1 MPVLIPII
9 VAGAAYF
16 GTGAVLATAFG
27 AAMVGAVGATVAGV
41 VVGAVIG
48 AAVGA
53 IGAAVT
59 GGDIGKGALWGAVGG
74 AVAGGFAGYGAAGS
88 SPTTSVNNA
97 SLNAL
102 NGQTGAA
109 GADTGLLGTTTT
121 EAGMSTGE
129 GMMYGSMVETAGKA
143 VTGYAQGEAAG
154 DIAAEDRAA
163 AEKTREE
170 QFAQNMKE
178 IQANHENSMAA
189 IAEQG
194 GASMAL
200 ADKNNTA
207 SMDRLNTGIGADKD
221 TANAVI
227 ADRESEQNQFNESVM
242 GTDKDLFNRPT
253 FDFNPGAE
261 NTASFDSGFRD
272 AAEQSPNTPSLTPEE
287 EIALQAH
294 QATA

>member
-9 VAGAAYF
+9 VAGAAYA
-16 GTGAVLATAFG
+16 GAAYVVTAFALVG
-27 AAMVGAVGATVAGV
+27 MAAFVTGV

-74 AVAGGFAGYGAAGS
+74 AVAGGFAGYGAAAGGGGE
-88 SPTTSVNNA
+88 SV
-97 SLNAL
+97 
-102 NGQTGAA
+102 
-109 GADTGLLGTTTT
+109 GADFISPAEAAAAQNAPVVTT

-129 GMMYGSMVETAGKA
+129 GLMYGSMVETAGKA
-143 VTGYAQGEAAG
+143 ATGYAQGEAAG

-194 GASMAL
+194 GTSMAL
-200 ADKNNTA
+200 ADKNNAA

-221 TANAVI
+221 TATAVI
-227 ADRESEQNQFNESVM
+227 ADRENEQNQFNDSVL

-261 NTASFDSGFRD
+261 NTASFDSGFHD
-272 AAEQSPNTPSLTPEE
+272 AAEQSPNTPPLTPEE
-287 EIALQAH
+287 EIALQSH